1 MVDNKGKLN
10 KRAFKMFILFTGIIF
25 LMNFIMTYTIA
36 SRAGRK
42 EANLI
47 KAELENAKY
56 ELDVA
61 MKENKELKKKIANFE
76 YMKNVATIK
85 SGREIEEKEIKP
97 IQPIGEHKPV
107 KQVYKSKVKTSPA
120 KKVFDVTPLADM
132 YHINF
137 PTMYYRDVEADIIN
151 GKLKIPETK
160 SEYKEEIEKEV
171 EKHEARLLNKYARYD
186 IIIAKA
192 KSYGRDVSY
201 MTYDFLDDVFD
212 KSREYNVN
220 PYVVLGIVAGES
232 NFYAAAKNKRSSA
245 TGLGQ
250 IVKGTGKYIH
260 TNVLGYDTPYN
271 HENLKDPLVNI
282 EYMLGYFKY
291 LKRHG
296 SYDRAMGEYCGSPKF
311 YANKYRTKLVNN
323 MVALGLTKKEANNI
337 LKGKIVYNMG

>member
-10 KRAFKMFILFTGIIF
+10 KQAFKLFIIFTSIIF
-25 LMNFIMTYTIA
+25 LMNFAMTFMIA
-36 SRAGRK
+36 SHAGKK

-47 KAELENAKY
+47 KVELENAKY

-61 MKENKELKKKIANFE
+61 MKENIVLKKRIADLE
-76 YMKNVATIK
+76 TQKDAVIVKNDKVVERKEVKASKATVENK
-85 SGREIEEKEIKP
+85 V
-97 IQPIGEHKPV
+97 V
-107 KQVYKSKVKTSPA
+107 KQVSKPKA
-120 KKVFDVTPLADM
+120 KNTINNKNIKINPLDVM

-137 PTMYYRDVEADIIN
+137 HIMYYKDVEADIIN
-151 GKLKIPETK
+151 GKLKIPEVK
-160 SEYKEEIEKEV
+160 PEYKEKTEEPKRTEV
-171 EKHEARLLNKYARYD
+171 SLSNKYARYD

-201 MTYDFLDDVFD
+201 MTYDFLDDVFE

-232 NFYAAAKNKRSSA
+232 NFYAAAKNKKSSA

-260 TNVLGYDTPYN
+260 INVLGYDTPYN

-296 SYDRAMGEYCGSPKF
+296 SYDKAMGEYCGSPKY
-311 YANKYRTKLVNN
+311 YANSYRTKLVNN
-323 MVALGLTKKEANNI
+323 MVALGLTKKEANAI

>member
-10 KRAFKMFILFTGIIF
+10 KRAFKLFIIFTSIIF
-25 LMNFIMTYTIA
+25 LMNFAMTFMIA
-36 SRAGRK
+36 SHAGKK

-47 KAELENAKY
+47 KVELENAKY

-61 MKENKELKKKIANFE
+61 MKENVVLKKRISDLETQKDAVIV
-76 YMKNVATIK
+76 KTGKVAE
-85 SGREIEEKEIKP
+85 RKEVKATNTKA
-97 IQPIGEHKPV
+97 ENKVV
-107 KQVYKSKVKTSPA
+107 KQVSKPKAKNTSNKNKNIKINPL
-120 KKVFDVTPLADM
+120 DVM

-137 PTMYYRDVEADIIN
+137 PIMYYKDVEADIIN
-151 GKLKIPETK
+151 GKLKIPEVK
-160 SEYKEEIEKEV
+160 PEYKEKTEEPKRAEV
-171 EKHEARLLNKYARYD
+171 SLSNKYARYD

-201 MTYDFLDDVFD
+201 MTYDFLDDVFE

-232 NFYAAAKNKRSSA
+232 NFYAAAKNKKSSA

-260 TNVLGYDTPYN
+260 INVLGYDTPYN

-282 EYMLGYFKY
+282 EYILGYFKY

-296 SYDRAMGEYCGSPKF
+296 SYDKAMGEYCGSPKY
-311 YANKYRTKLVNN
+311 YANSYRTKLVNN
-323 MVALGLTKKEANNI
+323 MVALGLTKKEANEI

>member
-25 LMNFIMTYTIA
+25 IMNFAMTYMIA
-36 SRAGRK
+36 SRAGKK
-42 EANLI
+42 EATLI

-61 MKENKELKKKIANFE
+61 MKENKELKKKIESYEN
-76 YMKNVATIK
+76 MKTTAIIK
-85 SGREIEEKEIKP
+85 SGKEIEEKEIKA
-97 IQPIGEHKPV
+97 IGVHEEV
-107 KQVYKSKVKTSPA
+107 KQIYKPKRKDASV
-120 KKVFDVTPLADM
+120 KKVFNVTPLGNV
-132 YHINF
+132 YHISF
-137 PTMYYRDVEADIIN
+137 PTMYYRDVEIDIIN

-171 EKHEARLLNKYARYD
+171 EKNEARLLNKYAKYD

-212 KSREYNVN
+212 KAREYNVN

-232 NFYAAAKNKRSSA
+232 NFYASAKNKKSSA

-250 IVKGTGKYIH
+250 IVRGTGEYIH
-260 TNVLGYDTPYN
+260 VNVLGYNTPYN
-271 HENLKDPLVNI
+271 HERLKDPMVSI

-291 LKRHG
+291 LKKHG
-296 SYDRAMGEYCGSPKF
+296 SYDRAMGEYCGSPKY
-311 YANKYRTKLVNN
+311 YANSYRTKLVNN
-323 MVALGLTKKEANNI
+323 MVALGLSRKEANNI

>member
-10 KRAFKMFILFTGIIF
+10 KRAFKLFIIFTSIIF
-25 LMNFIMTYTIA
+25 LMNFAMTFMIA
-36 SRAGRK
+36 SHAGKK

-47 KAELENAKY
+47 KVELENAKY

-61 MKENKELKKKIANFE
+61 MKENIVLKKRIADLE
-76 YMKNVATIK
+76 TQKDAVIVKNGKVAE
-85 SGREIEEKEIKP
+85 RKEVKATNTKA
-97 IQPIGEHKPV
+97 ENKVV
-107 KQVYKSKVKTSPA
+107 KQVSKPKA
-120 KKVFDVTPLADM
+120 KNTINNKNIKINPLDVM
-132 YHINF
+132 YHISF
-137 PTMYYRDVEADIIN
+137 PIMYYKDVEADIIN
-151 GKLKIPETK
+151 GKLKIPEVK
-160 SEYKEEIEKEV
+160 PEHKEKTEEPKRTEV
-171 EKHEARLLNKYARYD
+171 SLSNKYARYD

-201 MTYDFLDDVFD
+201 MTYDFLDDVFE

-232 NFYAAAKNKRSSA
+232 NFYAAAKNKKSSA

-260 TNVLGYDTPYN
+260 INVLGYDTPYN

-296 SYDRAMGEYCGSPKF
+296 SYDKAMGEYCGSPKY
-311 YANKYRTKLVNN
+311 YANSYRTKLVNN
-323 MVALGLTKKEANNI
+323 MVALGLTRKEANEI

>member
-10 KRAFKMFILFTGIIF
+10 KRAFKMFILFMGIIF
-25 LMNFIMTYTIA
+25 IMNFAMTYMIA
-36 SRAGRK
+36 SRAGKK
-42 EANLI
+42 EATLI

-61 MKENKELKKKIANFE
+61 VKENKELKKKIESYEN
-76 YMKNVATIK
+76 MKTTAIIK
-85 SGREIEEKEIKP
+85 SGKEIEEKEIKTV
-97 IQPIGEHKPV
+97 GKHEEV
-107 KQVYKSKVKTSPA
+107 KQVYKPKRKDASV
-120 KKVFDVTPLADM
+120 KKVFNVTPLGNV
-132 YHINF
+132 YHISF
-137 PTMYYRDVEADIIN
+137 PTMYYRDVEIDIIN

-171 EKHEARLLNKYARYD
+171 EKNEAKLMSKYAKYD

-212 KSREYNVN
+212 KAREYNVN

-232 NFYAAAKNKRSSA
+232 NFYASAKNKKSSA

-250 IVKGTGKYIH
+250 IVRGTGEYIH
-260 TNVLGYDTPYN
+260 VNVLGYNTPYN
-271 HENLKDPLVNI
+271 HERLKDPMVSI

-291 LKRHG
+291 LKKHG
-296 SYDRAMGEYCGSPKF
+296 SYDRAMGEYCGSPKY
-311 YANKYRTKLVNN
+311 YANSYRTKLVNN
-323 MVALGLTKKEANNI
+323 MIALGLSRKEANNI

>member
-10 KRAFKMFILFTGIIF
+10 KRAFKLFIIFTSIIF
-25 LMNFIMTYTIA
+25 LMNFAMTFMIA
-36 SRAGRK
+36 SHAGKK

-47 KAELENAKY
+47 KVELENAKY

-61 MKENKELKKKIANFE
+61 MKENVVLKKRIADLE
-76 YMKNVATIK
+76 TEKDAVIVKNGKVAE
-85 SGREIEEKEIKP
+85 RKEVKATNATV
-97 IQPIGEHKPV
+97 ENKVV
-107 KQVYKSKVKTSPA
+107 KQVSKSKAKNTSNKNIKINPL
-120 KKVFDVTPLADM
+120 DVM

-137 PTMYYRDVEADIIN
+137 PIMYYKDVEADIIN
-151 GKLKIPETK
+151 GKLKIPKEK
-160 SEYKEEIEKEV
+160 KEEPKRTEV
-171 EKHEARLLNKYARYD
+171 SLSNKYVRYD

-201 MTYDFLDDVFD
+201 MTYDFLDDVFE

-232 NFYAAAKNKRSSA
+232 NFYAAAKNKKSSA

-260 TNVLGYDTPYN
+260 VNILGYDTPYN
-271 HENLKDPLVNI
+271 HEDLKDPLVNI

-296 SYDRAMGEYCGSPKF
+296 SYDKAMGEYCGSPTF
-311 YANKYRTKLVNN
+311 YANSYRDKLLNN
-323 MVALGLTKKEANNI
+323 MVALGLTKTEANNI

>member
-10 KRAFKMFILFTGIIF
+10 KRAFRLFIIFTSIIF
-25 LMNFIMTYTIA
+25 LMNFAMTFMIA
-36 SRAGRK
+36 SRAGKK

-47 KAELENAKY
+47 KVELENAKY

-61 MKENKELKKKIANFE
+61 MKENVVLKKRIADLE
-76 YMKNVATIK
+76 TEKDAVIVKNGKVAE
-85 SGREIEEKEIKP
+85 RKEVKATNATV
-97 IQPIGEHKPV
+97 ENKVV
-107 KQVYKSKVKTSPA
+107 KQVSKSKAKNTSNKNIKINPL
-120 KKVFDVTPLADM
+120 DVM

-137 PTMYYRDVEADIIN
+137 PIMYYKDVEADIIN
-151 GKLKIPETK
+151 GKLKIPKEKKEETK
-160 SEYKEEIEKEV
+160 RTEV
-171 EKHEARLLNKYARYD
+171 SLSNKYVRYD

-201 MTYDFLDDVFD
+201 MTYDFLDDVFE

-232 NFYAAAKNKRSSA
+232 NFYAAAKNKKSSA

-260 TNVLGYDTPYN
+260 VNILGYDTPYN
-271 HENLKDPLVNI
+271 HEDLKDPLVNI

-291 LKRHG
+291 LKRHE
-296 SYDRAMGEYCGSPKF
+296 SYDKAMGEYCGSYKY
-311 YANKYRTKLVNN
+311 YASSYRTKLVNN
-323 MVALGLTKKEANNI
+323 MVALGLTKKEANEI

>member
-10 KRAFKMFILFTGIIF
+10 KRAFKLFIIFTSIIF
-25 LMNFIMTYTIA
+25 LMNFAMTFMIA
-36 SRAGRK
+36 SHAGKK

-47 KAELENAKY
+47 KVELENAKY

-61 MKENKELKKKIANFE
+61 MKENVVLKKRIADLE
-76 YMKNVATIK
+76 TQKDAVIVKNSKVAERKEVKATNAKVENKAVKQESKPKAKNTSNKKETIK
-85 SGREIEEKEIKP
+85 IN
-97 IQPIGEHKPV
+97 
-107 KQVYKSKVKTSPA
+107 
-120 KKVFDVTPLADM
+120 PLNVM
-132 YHINF
+132 YHISF
-137 PTMYYRDVEADIIN
+137 PIMYYKDVEADIIN
-151 GKLKIPETK
+151 GKLKIPEVK
-160 SEYKEEIEKEV
+160 PEYKEKTEEPKRTEV
-171 EKHEARLLNKYARYD
+171 SLLNKYARYD

-201 MTYDFLDDVFD
+201 MTYDFLDDVFE

-232 NFYAAAKNKRSSA
+232 NFYAAAKNKKSSA

-260 TNVLGYDTPYN
+260 VNILGYDTPYN

-296 SYDRAMGEYCGSPKF
+296 SYDKAMGEYCGSPKY
-311 YANKYRTKLVNN
+311 YANSYRTKLVNN
-323 MVALGLTKKEANNI
+323 MVALGLTKKEANDI

>member
-10 KRAFKMFILFTGIIF
+10 KRAFKLFIIFTGIIF
-25 LMNFIMTYTIA
+25 LMNFAMTYMIA
-36 SRAGRK
+36 SRAGKK

-47 KAELENAKY
+47 KVELENAKY

-61 MKENKELKKKIANFE
+61 TKENVVLKKRIADLE
-76 YMKNVATIK
+76 TQKDAVIVKNAKVVERKEVKATNATV
-85 SGREIEEKEIKP
+85 ENTA
-97 IQPIGEHKPV
+97 V
-107 KQVYKSKVKTSPA
+107 KQVSKPKTKNTSN
-120 KKVFDVTPLADM
+120 KKEIIKINPLDVI

-137 PTMYYRDVEADIIN
+137 PIMYYKDIEADIIN
-151 GKLKIPETK
+151 GKLKIPEIKPEHKEKTEEPKRTK
-160 SEYKEEIEKEV
+160 VS
-171 EKHEARLLNKYARYD
+171 LSNKYARYD

-201 MTYDFLDDVFD
+201 MTYDFLDDVFE

-232 NFYAAAKNKRSSA
+232 NFYASAKNKKSSA

-250 IVKGTGKYIH
+250 MVKGTGKYIH
-260 TNVLGYDTPYN
+260 TNILGYDTPYN
-271 HENLKDPLVNI
+271 HENLKDPLVSI

-291 LKRHG
+291 LKKHG
-296 SYDRAMGEYCGSPKF
+296 SYDKAMGEYCGSPK
-311 YANKYRTKLVNN
+311 YYVNSYRTKLVNN
-323 MVALGLTKKEANNI
+323 MVALGLTKKEADNI

>member
-10 KRAFKMFILFTGIIF
+10 KRAFKLFIIFTSIIF
-25 LMNFIMTYTIA
+25 LMNFAMTFMIA
-36 SRAGRK
+36 SHAGKK

-47 KAELENAKY
+47 KVELENAKY

-61 MKENKELKKKIANFE
+61 MKENVVLKKRIADLE
-76 YMKNVATIK
+76 TQKDAVIVKNSKVTERKEVKATNAKVENKVVKQESKPKAKNTSNKKETIK
-85 SGREIEEKEIKP
+85 INP
-97 IQPIGEHKPV
+97 L
-107 KQVYKSKVKTSPA
+107 
-120 KKVFDVTPLADM
+120 DVM
-132 YHINF
+132 YHISF
-137 PTMYYRDVEADIIN
+137 PIMYYKDVEADIIN
-151 GKLKIPETK
+151 GKLKIPEVK
-160 SEYKEEIEKEV
+160 PEYKEKTEEPKRTEV
-171 EKHEARLLNKYARYD
+171 SLLNKYARYD

-201 MTYDFLDDVFD
+201 MTYDFLDDVFE

-232 NFYAAAKNKRSSA
+232 NFYAAAKNKKSSA

-250 IVKGTGKYIH
+250 IVRGTGKYIH
-260 TNVLGYDTPYN
+260 TNILGYDTPYN

-296 SYDRAMGEYCGSPKF
+296 SYDKAMGEYCGSSK
-311 YANKYRTKLVNN
+311 YYMNSYRTKLVNN
-323 MVALGLTKKEANNI
+323 MVALGLTKKEANDI